1 LELPQ
6 SCFVKRWMFDWYTR
20 ACIILC
26 LLLGL
31 NYQCYAQSCATPI
44 IVDFSTKADTSVTL
58 AGNRNGDCCNGQ
70 NCISFLIKVNPFTD
84 IINFGADQIT
94 SASSYTINCNSPTP
108 MGTPAC
114 ISGQGSTVLITFCK
128 VGGNAVNYIIT
139 ALKGTTTSG
148 NLNLRQGCTGAMS
161 VTGYDQ
167 TSTIS
172 WKSIYP
178 GATGAYNGYLSATL
192 GASVNVTPQPG
203 APPYIDY
210 EVRGM
215 RAQSTVCSV
224 TAIDTIR
231 VYTFPPLTVGITP
244 TNPAI
249 CSGAPVT
256 LTANPTT
263 GNPPYSYLWS
273 NGATTPSIT
282 VSNTGTYSVSVNDNT
297 ASCGPVMASTTVTAV
312 NPVAP
317 TAPPVSACT
326 GKPATLT
333 ATAPGGPYQWYD
345 AATNGNLL
353 STNLSYTTPVFTAT
367 GTYTY
372 YVQTTNTGCTSTRT
386 PVTVTVYSPPLKPN
400 ISL

>member
-1 LELPQ
+1 LELSQ
-6 SCFVKRWMFDWYTR
+6 SCFVKSWMYDWSIR
-20 ACIILC
+20 VCIIIC
-26 LLLGL
+26 LLLRL

-44 IVDFSTKADTSVTL
+44 IVDFSNKADTTVTI
-58 AGNRNGDCCNGQ
+58 AADRNGDCCGGQ
-70 NCISFLIKVNPFTD
+70 NCISFSVKVNPFTD
-84 IINFGADQIT
+84 VINFGADQIT
-94 SASSYTINCNSPTP
+94 GASSYTINCKSPTP

-114 ISGQGSTVLITFCK
+114 ISGQGSTILITFCK
-128 VGGNAVNYIIT
+128 VGGNAVNYTIT

-148 NLNLRQGCTGAMS
+148 NLNLRWGCTGTMN
-161 VTGYDQ
+161 VTGYDP

-178 GATGAYNGYLSATL
+178 GAAGAYNSYLSQTS
-192 GASVNVTPQPG
+192 GASVNVTPPTN

-210 EVRGM
+210 QVSGT
-215 RAQSTVCSV
+215 RAQTSACNMAVS
-224 TAIDTIR
+224 DTIR
-231 VYTFPPLTVGITP
+231 VYTYPPLTVGITP
-244 TNPAI
+244 TNPVI
-249 CSGAPVT
+249 CSGAAVT
-256 LTANPTT
+256 LTANPT
-263 GNPPYSYLWS
+263 GGSPPYSYLWS

-297 ASCGPVMASTTVTAV
+297 TSCGAVTAQTTVNAATL
-312 NPVAP
+312 VAP
-317 TAPPVSACT
+317 TAPPVSVCIGNTAI
-326 GKPATLT
+326 LT

-353 STNLSYTTPVFTAT
+353 SPNLSYTTPTFTAT

-386 PVTVTVYSPPLKPN
+386 PVTVTVSPKPTKPG